1 MTALPGKT
9 KQWCVIS
16 LQLAPRQ
23 LRSLL
28 VYLLQ
33 HNTNQS
39 TEEEERRS
47 GGKRETERERDRE
60 RRAVS
65 KELSKQERES
75 SHSTSPTLTLLQ
87 SASTWACSQH
97 WGWCEICGAT
107 SSGFFSILGTDSHS
121 CGELGNST
129 VDVLKAFC
137 LCLAKWRD
145 ESATHFLM
153 PKNSFLKH
161 YVARGLDV
169 KAFRGLYD
177 TDCNHNTGAT
187 TAQGPQLPRGWMRR
201 DSHSVNKMLSGMM
214 QILEEPWLALS
225 LAQRLPFRWILPE
238 EGLHP
243 WWTRLQNTYSDMK
256 Q

>member
-47 GGKRETERERDRE
+47 GGKRETERERERE

-97 WGWCEICGAT
+97 
-107 SSGFFSILGTDSHS
+107 
-121 CGELGNST
+121 
-129 VDVLKAFC
+129 
-137 LCLAKWRD
+137 
-145 ESATHFLM
+145 
-153 PKNSFLKH
+153 
-161 YVARGLDV
+161 
-169 KAFRGLYD
+169 
-177 TDCNHNTGAT
+177 
-187 TAQGPQLPRGWMRR
+187 
-201 DSHSVNKMLSGMM
+201 
-214 QILEEPWLALS
+214 
-225 LAQRLPFRWILPE
+225 
-238 EGLHP
+238 
-243 WWTRLQNTYSDMK
+243 
-256 Q
+256 